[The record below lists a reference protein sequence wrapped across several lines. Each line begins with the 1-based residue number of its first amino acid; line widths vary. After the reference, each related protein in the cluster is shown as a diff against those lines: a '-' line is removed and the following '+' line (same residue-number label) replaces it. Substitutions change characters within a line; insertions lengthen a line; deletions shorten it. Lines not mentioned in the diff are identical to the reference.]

1 MVAKDLRCAC
11 VLASCVAGFFI
22 GVFFMSEPRAVD
34 GALVLAGIVTY
45 PVTSAQGI
53 YFQNMWTAIHQ
64 ILGSLLWIGIPQS
77 WVTMGFCGALGASF
91 VSGLML
97 VSLALTERPALSLM
111 IALSIVLCAFVV
123 QGPDYPINFMSS
135 HSFGQ
140 IASSLTIF
148 CFGLFG
154 NRRYLSAGLL
164 AGMLPAFHPVSGS
177 WAVLTISLA
186 GLFLLRDDPKSFA
199 RLFKGL
205 AIGISCT
212 ILSFEY
218 YWFNRIPLRSPVDS
232 SVLSDF
238 VQFWD
243 YHRQVPYTYETSVI
257 CALSLVLLWVIF
269 DHARQSGKPAPLNM
283 SFLLFISALGSW
295 ILYEGVHRLHASLP
309 SAINGAILGRLVN
322 NHYEVALAIIFG
334 AIFAR
339 RSAALL
345 ILALPFVLEFH
356 VTRSVRNSLFL
367 GMMVAAVYLLWQAR
381 RIGFQVNPERRTLS
395 WLAKLT
401 PDLFVIGAFAGFIA
415 ISLHYLSV
423 RTIPEC
429 SNTFIDDCRSP
440 SVFFKLQET
449 NWKGLT
455 VAPAGLAM
463 MVHRHAHKP
472 VLLGASGFDFV
483 PYLPQT
489 GTQVRDIIE
498 LVYGQDF
505 RNPSPQFRNQ
515 GNLMREMG
523 REHWA
528 KLSSS
533 EWNELAR
540 KFCFGAIIA
549 PSDWAIQLTPSMN
562 ENDVRLYVL
571 PDQDLDRCL
580 LS

>member
-1 MVAKDLRCAC
+1 MKAIDLRSAC
-11 VLASCVAGFFI
+11 ILASCFAGCLI
-22 GVFFMSEPRAVD
+22 GVFFMSEPRAID

-45 PVTSAQGI
+45 PATSAQGI

-64 ILGSLLWIGIPQS
+64 ILGLLLWIGISQS
-77 WVTMGFCGALGASF
+77 WVTVGFCGVLGATF

-111 IALSIVLCAFVV
+111 IAMSIVLCAFVV

-140 IASSLTIF
+140 IASSLTIL

-164 AGMLPAFHPVSGS
+164 AGLLPAFHPVSGS
-177 WAVLTISLA
+177 WAVLIISLA
-186 GLFLLRDDPKSFA
+186 GLFLLRDDPRSLT
-199 RLFKGL
+199 RLLKGL

-212 ILSFEY
+212 ILSFGY
-218 YWFNRIPLRSPVDS
+218 YWVNRIPLQSPVDTG
-232 SVLSDF
+232 VLSDF

-257 CALSLVLLWVIF
+257 SGLSLILLWVIF
-269 DHARQSGKPAPLNM
+269 DHARQSEKPAPLNM
-283 SFLLFISALGSW
+283 SFLLFTSALGSW
-295 ILYEGVHRLHASLP
+295 ILYEGAHRLHALLP

-322 NHYEVALAIIFG
+322 NHYEVALAIIFA
-334 AIFAR
+334 AILAR

-367 GMMVAAVYLLWQAR
+367 GMVVAAVYLLWPAR
-381 RIGFQVNPERRTLS
+381 KIGVQGNPERRTLS
-395 WLAKLT
+395 CLTKVT
-401 PDLFVIGAFAGFIA
+401 PDRLVIGAFAGFIA

-429 SNTFIDDCRSP
+429 SNISIDDCRSP
-440 SVFFKLQET
+440 PVYRKFQET
-449 NWKGLT
+449 KWQGLT

-463 MVHRHAHKP
+463 MIHRHAHKP

-515 GNLMREMG
+515 GNLMQEMG
-523 REHWA
+523 KAHWA
-528 KLSSS
+528 KLTNA

-540 KFCFGAIIA
+540 KFCIGAIIA
-549 PSDWAIQLTPSMN
+549 PSDWTIQLTPN
-562 ENDVRLYVL
+562 TDENNVRLYVL
-571 PDQDLDRCL
+571 PDQDLDKCRI
-580 LS
+580 S